1 MQFAACILI
10 QYYVESGFWSVD
22 MDRQDTAPGPDLFS
36 SSSTCSRLQCTGR

>member
-1 MQFAACILI
+1 MQFAASILI

-22 MDRQDTAPGPDLFS
+22 MDRQDTACDLFS